1 MSIDDAMRTCHR
13 LESQHLPM
21 NRFSRRAL
29 DFVAAFAMG
38 VPSPLVMNGADPA
51 KIVLVAGEVK
61 QVDKPGHHDYL
72 GGCRLMAALLRQ
84 SEGIEPVL
92 VEKDWPADEVVFEG
106 AEAVVFYTDGGG
118 KQAYLSHPGRIARI
132 EDLVKQGAGLTL
144 LHQAVEFSPAFAKQS
159 LAWSGAAYTPLS
171 ARGHWDS
178 SHDSF
183 PGHPVSR
190 GVIPWK
196 INDGW
201 LNRLHFVDGM
211 TGITPLVWSSKTG
224 GGAPGGTPD
233 IVAWT
238 YDRPDGGRSFS
249 FSGLDAH
256 AAWELEGM
264 RRLVINGILWSA
276 GLEIPAAGAPCAADK
291 ALIDSFLTPRTPPPP
306 KVKKP

>member
-1 MSIDDAMRTCHR
+1 
-13 LESQHLPM
+13 M
-21 NRFSRRAL
+21 NRFSRPAFG
-29 DFVAAFAMG
+29 FVAAFAM
-38 VPSPLVMNGADPA
+38 VLLSPLVMNGADPA
-51 KIVLVAGEVK
+51 KIVLVAGRVK
-61 QVDKPGHHDYL
+61 PIDKPGHHDYL

-92 VEKDWPADEVVFEG
+92 VEEDWPADEAVFEE
-106 AEAVVFYTDGGG
+106 AEAIVFYTDGGG
-118 KQAYLSHPGRIARI
+118 KQAYLSTPGRVARI
-132 EDLVKQGAGLTL
+132 EALVKQGAGLTN

-159 LAWSGAAYTPLS
+159 LAWTGAAYTPLS

-183 PGHPVSR
+183 PGHAVTR

-201 LNRLHFVDGM
+201 LNRLQFVDGM
-211 TGITPLVWSSKTG
+211 AGITPLVWSSKTG
-224 GGAPGGTPD
+224 GGIPGGNPD

-238 YDRPDGGRSFS
+238 YDRPDGGRSFG

-256 AAWELEGM
+256 AAWEREGM

-276 GLEIPAAGAPCAADK
+276 GLEIPVGGAPCKADK

-306 KVKKP
+306 KAKKP